1 MNKYETYKK
10 MCEFLNEIDTL
21 YDKYVKEVEEEY
33 KRVIYK
39 EEDADAAEEK
49 CDKIW
54 SAFDVWEKLKDQMND
69 ICFEIVEGKE

>member
-33 KRVIYK
+33 KKLVYE
-39 EEDADAAEEK
+39 EEDLDAVEEK
-49 CDKIW
+49 SDKIW
-54 SAFDVWEKLKDQMND
+54 NAFDAWEKLKDQMNEM
-69 ICFEIVEGKE
+69 CFEIIESKE